1 MSQILYNIDTE
12 NICDGELERY
22 RISGWA
28 AGINGKAAKIRVVNE
43 NGQIIPFEC
52 VYVERPDVVKQVK
65 KLSNGE
71 VAVGFELCIS
81 DWMDVLR
88 NNEKLIV
95 IANDGENDKNIYYK
109 KTEELR
115 KSMDVQSMQL
125 NIDAYSKNEKEIQIR
140 GWVFD
145 RQAEVRLEF
154 FDASGKKLSAEVRWS
169 RRLDVENLFALQ
181 HQPLTGF
188 VAIIPVSETN
198 GGEITV
204 KASAELRQREECVN
218 PDKPIKAKASHAW
231 MAKLK
236 EPENWKKG
244 IIYLQKHGF
253 KALYHKLQGMS
264 IDPDTAYAMWF
275 AAHRVTPEQLEEQK
289 NIAFTICPKISIV
302 IPLYNTQIPFLK
314 AILDS
319 IVNQS
324 YANWE
329 LCLAD
334 GSTVDEVGDYIREH
348 YSGEE
353 RIRYERLSEN
363 LGIAGNTNK
372 ALSMATGD
380 YVMLTDHDDLLE
392 LDALFEMVKLI
403 NEDPEL
409 EIIYTDE
416 DLTDETGEKFT
427 SPRFKPDYNLDFL
440 RSINYICHIF
450 MVKKEIMDQVGGFR
464 KEFDGA
470 QDWDMILRCCELTEH
485 IGHVPKI
492 LYHWRAYEASTAG
505 NPESKLYAID
515 AGKAALEE
523 HYKRLGIDA
532 RLEYTDIFIMF
543 RTIMKVKGT
552 PKVSI
557 IICNKDEV
565 PTLKTCV
572 ESILN
577 KSTYGNYEIIIVENN
592 STDEKTFAYY
602 KELEKKDE
610 RIQVVYYKE
619 EFNYSK
625 VNNFG
630 AKYATGDY
638 YILLNNDTEV
648 ITPNWIEQ
656 MVGYCQREDV
666 GIVGAKLLYPD
677 NTVQHCGV
685 VIGVGGFAG
694 HILTQSSREDVGY
707 FGRLQAIQ
715 DISAVT
721 AACLMIKKSV
731 FDEVGGLT
739 ESFKVALNDID
750 LCLKA
755 REKGYLIV
763 MNPGVEL
770 YHYESKSRGMEETPE
785 KHERFKGEISRFRD
799 RWKDILEKG
808 DPYYNPNLTLMYGD
822 CRLRGE
828 DEHFDIIDEIEA
840 DKKNSYKKGQQNG

>member
-1 MSQILYNIDTE
+1 MPQIIYSIDRE
-12 NICDGELERY
+12 NIFNGEMEQY
-22 RISGWA
+22 QITGWA
-28 AGINGKAAKIRVVNE
+28 AGINGKAAELKVINE
-43 NGQIIPFEC
+43 NGKELPSKCKRI
-52 VYVERPDVVKQVK
+52 ERPDVLKKVK
-65 KLSNGE
+65 KLSNG
-71 VAVGFELCIS
+71 AVEIGFDLFIP
-81 DWMDVLR
+81 DWMKVLE
-88 NNEKLIV
+88 NNEKIIV
-95 IANDGENDKNIYYK
+95 VASNGEHEKNIYCQ
-109 KTEELR
+109 KTEELL
-115 KSMDVQSMQL
+115 KSMDEQSMQL
-125 NIDAYSKNEKEIQIR
+125 NIDAYSKNDKEIQIR

-145 RQAEVRLEF
+145 RQNKVELEF
-154 FDASGKKLSAEVRWS
+154 TDASNHKKLAVDIKWS
-169 RRLDVENLFALQ
+169 RRLDVENLVALQ
-181 HQPLTGF
+181 NQPLTGF
-188 VAIIPVSETN
+188 AVTIPVSEVN
-198 GGEITV
+198 GAEIMVTAV
-204 KASAELRQREECVN
+204 AGDRTRQQRIDT
-218 PDKPIKAKASHAW
+218 DKPMKVKASHAW
-231 MAKLK
+231 VAKLA
-236 EPENWKKG
+236 EPQNWAKG
-244 IIYLQKHGF
+244 IRYVQKHGF
-253 KALYHKLQGMS
+253 KALYHKLQSMS
-264 IDPDTAYAMWF
+264 IDPDAAYAIWF
-275 AAHRVTPEQLEEQK
+275 AAHRVTAEELEEQK
-289 NIAFTICPKISIV
+289 KTTFAIQPKISIV

-314 AILDS
+314 AIIDS
-319 IVNQS
+319 VIYQS
-324 YANWE
+324 YSNWE

-334 GSTVDEVGDYIREH
+334 GSTVDEVEQYIKEH
-348 YSGEE
+348 YGTET
-353 RIRYERLSEN
+353 RIRYERLKEN

-380 YVMLTDHDDLLE
+380 FVMLTDHDDLLE
-392 LDALFEMVKLI
+392 LDALYEMVKLI
-403 NEDPEL
+403 NEDPQL

-416 DLTDETGEKFT
+416 DLTDETGEKFS

-450 MVKKEIMDQVGGFR
+450 MVKKEIMDKVGGFR

-470 QDWDMILRCCELTEH
+470 QDWDMILRCCELSEH

-532 RLEYTDIFIMF
+532 ELEYTDIFIMF
-543 RTIMKVKGT
+543 RTIMKVKGN
-552 PKVSI
+552 PKISI

-577 KSTYGNYEIIIVENN
+577 KSTYSNYEIIIVENN
-592 STDEKTFAYY
+592 STDEQTFAYY
-602 KELEKKDE
+602 KELEQKDS
-610 RIQVVYYKE
+610 RIRVVYYKE

-630 AKYATGDY
+630 AQYATGDY

-648 ITPNWIEQ
+648 ITPNWMEQ
-656 MVGYCQREDV
+656 MVGYCQRDDV

-685 VIGVGGFAG
+685 VVGVGGFAG
-694 HILTQSSREDVGY
+694 HILTQSTREDVGY

-750 LCLKA
+750 LCLKV
-755 REKGYLIV
+755 REKGHLIV

-822 CRLRGE
+822 CRVRGE
-828 DEHFDIIDEIEA
+828 DEHFDIIDEIEE
-840 DKKNSYKKGQQNG
+840 DKKKQLQ